1 MHQNK
6 NNERRKRELTNV
18 LEHMAAENLHNHFRI
33 VSLVFVVIW
42 FHALSTLLQ
51 NL

>member
-1 MHQNK
+1 MNQK
-6 NNERRKRELTNV
+6 KIKERRKRELTNV
-18 LEHMAAENLHNHFRI
+18 PEYMAPEIFTTTSGL
-33 VSLVFVVIW
+33 SLVFVLIW